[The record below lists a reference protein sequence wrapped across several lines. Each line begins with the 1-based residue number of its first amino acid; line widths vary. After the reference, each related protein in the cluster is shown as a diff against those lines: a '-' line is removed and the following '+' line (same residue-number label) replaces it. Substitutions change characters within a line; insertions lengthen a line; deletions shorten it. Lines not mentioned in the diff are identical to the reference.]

1 MKKCILLAA
10 ALFTFGCT
18 ASVTLAPGVKYPL
31 PISDQAPA
39 FVFPVNLTHLNSKV
53 DQTALMATVTAGVT
67 AAFKGKVIAGQPLF
81 DLVGNLS
88 WELAETID
96 MEVKQSTWTMAGPGE
111 RIAEELS
118 KITESILNKLAELN
132 LIPKGYRFKYI
143 VAVHSHG
150 QAQSIA
156 GKDMLTIN
164 TWGGIYD
171 IETKGILA
179 YINSVDRIPNDDK
192 SPLVTIPGVY
202 KKVISALIGQ

>member
-1 MKKCILLAA
+1 MRKCVLLAV

-18 ASVTLAPGVKYPL
+18 ASVTLAPGMKYPL

-39 FVFPVNLTHLNSKV
+39 FVFPVDLAHLNSKV

-67 AAFKGKVIAGQPLF
+67 AAFGGKIIMGQPLF

-96 MEVKQSTWTMAGPGE
+96 MEVKQNTWTMAGPGE
-111 RIAEELS
+111 AIATRLS
-118 KITESILNKLAELN
+118 EITESILNKLAELN
-132 LIPKGYRFKYI
+132 LIPRGYRFKYI
-143 VAVHSHG
+143 IAVHSHG

-156 GKDMLTIN
+156 GKEMLTIN
-164 TWGGIYD
+164 TWGGVYD
-171 IETKGILA
+171 IESKGILA

-192 SPLVTIPGVY
+192 SPLATIPAVY
-202 KKVISALIGQ
+202 KKIISALIGK